1 MTEASSFY
9 DLLVN
14 FSQMFT
20 APTFRNFTALAC
32 GWVLCTGRRTISRV
46 IQLGGFSEERRH
58 HSIFYFFFSRASWIS
73 EKLGKHVFA
82 LVLKLLPEDAEI
94 ILTVD
99 DTLCRKSGAHIWGG
113 GMHHD
118 ALLSNY
124 GRGKSMVKH
133 FSFGH
138 NWVIVCVCLST
149 PWNKDR
155 WMAIPIAFR
164 LYRAKKRCPPK
175 QYRKR
180 TVIAREMMKEIIEW
194 IPKERVVSLVGD
206 TEYAC
211 RELGRSRTKSVG
223 QKPHR
228 ALPHSF

>member
-58 HSIFYFFFSRASWIS
+58 HS
-73 EKLGKHVFA
+73 
-82 LVLKLLPEDAEI
+82 
-94 ILTVD
+94 